1 MCVQQNMEKGK
12 EDREPS
18 VLSATEAFM
27 DSGFHSMC
35 SK

>member
-1 MCVQQNMEKGK
+1 MEKGK
-12 EDREPS
+12 EEDREPF